1 VKLSLLAAEISNL
14 YKKNP
19 KVEAVLLGG
28 SVSRNWHDEFSDI
41 ELSVLWKEDPIDEE
55 RKEPIHVLKGTII
68 EFHPYEKEEWS
79 ESYTTQGVKIEISNF
94 LTQTVKNTSYDVV
107 KMFDTNL
114 EKQCLVASIH
124 DGIPLYGK
132 DVVNNL
138 KKTVEVYPKELSEAM
153 IKENIDLGTRW
164 QNREALLAREDWL
177 MLYDV
182 MVSAQVKVMGLLFG
196 INRLYVHHPSFK
208 WQTYSLKQMKHV
220 PYNISN
226 RLSSNLLNHPK
237 KGLPELEYLIQEV
250 FYLIQGEYPHLDL
263 SNIIWKTNFL
273 RPKNNLS

>member
-1 VKLSLLAAEISNL
+1 MRLSLLAAEISNL

-41 ELSVLWKEDPIDEE
+41 ELPVLWKEDPIDKE

-94 LTQTVKNTSYDVV
+94 LTQTVKNISYDVV
-107 KMFDTNL
+107 KTFDTNL

-124 DGIPLYGK
+124 DGIPIYGK

-182 MVSAQVKVMGLLFG
+182 IVSAQVKVMGLLFG
-196 INRLYVHHPSFK
+196 INRLYVHHPLN
-208 WQTYSLKQMKHV
+208 LKGIQQQ
-220 PYNISN
+220 
-226 RLSSNLLNHPK
+226 HPIA
-237 KGLPELEYLIQEV
+237 E
-250 FYLIQGEYPHLDL
+250 
-263 SNIIWKTNFL
+263 N
-273 RPKNNLS
+273 

>member
-1 VKLSLLAAEISNL
+1 MKLSLLAAEISNL

-55 RKEPIHVLKGTII
+55 RKEPIPVLKGTII
-68 EFHPYEKEEWS
+68 EFHPYEEEEWS

-94 LTQTVKNTSYDVV
+94 LTQTVKNTIYDVV

-138 KKTVEVYPKELSEAM
+138 KKTVKVYPKELSEAM

-164 QNREALLAREDWL
+164 HNREALLAREDWL

-226 RLSSNLLNHPK
+226 RLSSILLNHPK

-250 FYLIQGEYPHLDL
+250 FYLIQVEYPHLDL